1 MGHGLAD
8 KQWKPPD
15 ITRFCGNVRE
25 LPAWVLPYFSR
36 FRRWINRR
44 GPHNTTVSIPGK
56 RLLLSRPYRKD
67 RSALGGKRGCLY
79 TGSCT
84 RRTPMRFSGIAKASK
99 VAILVLFPAAVNPL
113 HFVPHIRAPK
123 LLLNGLFLLMR
134 EPRNRVSFIG
144 TAIFRRPKSPFR

>member
-1 MGHGLAD
+1 MD
-8 KQWKPPD
+8 KSPRPAQHDRLDSWKEIAVISAVPK
-15 ITRFCGNVRE
+15 
-25 LPAWVLPYFSR
+25 
-36 FRRWINRR
+36 
-44 GPHNTTVSIPGK
+44 GPFGAGK
-56 RLLLSRPYRKD
+56 KERD
-67 RSALGGKRGCLY
+67 CLY

-123 LLLNGLFLLMR
+123 FLLNRLFLLMR